1 MTKWHTDIHKRKK
14 SGGKKGAHRKK
25 RRHERGRD
33 MIYCVLGEP
42 ERVTIRIRGG
52 ASKQILKSDRFANVY
67 DPSNRRVIRTEILG
81 VRSNPANSDF
91 ERRGVLTRGAIIETK
106 LGDARVTSRPGSDG
120 VINAVLI
127 SAAAS
132 SPV

>member
-1 MTKWHTDIHKRKK
+1 
-14 SGGKKGAHRKK
+14 
-25 RRHERGRD
+25 
-33 MIYCVLGEP
+33 
-42 ERVTIRIRGG
+42 
-52 ASKQILKSDRFANVY
+52 
-67 DPSNRRVIRTEILG
+67 IRTEILG